1 MLAVSRVALMLV
13 CAAATV
19 ARGADEIIDWREAA
33 QCIGRVCAL
42 RGTVAL
48 VEDEGPTIR
57 LYFDRE
63 RRDVR
68 ILLMRGWLVTW
79 PAYEGTTIVARGKV
93 QRFRDHLEMLV
104 TDPDDVTQ
112 LDVTPSPPPT
122 PGPSPTP
129 GELER
134 LRQRVQELEQRL
146 RQWEGK

>member
-1 MLAVSRVALMLV
+1 MLAAARVALVLV
-13 CAAATV
+13 CCAAAL
-19 ARGADEIIDWREAA
+19 ARGEEEVIDWGDAT
-33 QCIGRVCAL
+33 QCIDQVCAL

-48 VEDEGPTIR
+48 VEEDGPTFR
-57 LYFDRE
+57 LYFDPE
-63 RRDVR
+63 RRGVR

-79 PAYEGTTIVARGKV
+79 PRYEGATIIARGKL

-104 TDPDDVTQ
+104 TDPDDIT
-112 LDVTPSPPPT
+112 LLNPTPSPPPT

-146 RQWEGK
+146 RQWEGR